1 MTTKAQIGAGTSL
14 NRGDG
19 ATPEVF
25 TSVGEIVGTL
35 KGPSLT
41 RDMKDATNMSSP
53 NQREEVIPGILK
65 TGTVDFDVSYVRG
78 NVQHAGLV
86 ADIKNAVLRNF
97 QLIFPDDPTN
107 PVTFS
112 AYVQKA
118 ELSVPVEDKRM
129 LGLSLKISGDFAG
142 L

>member
-1 MTTKAQIGAGTSL
+1 MTTQARIGAGTAL

-19 ATPEVF
+19 NNPEAF

-78 NVQHAGLV
+78 NTQHALLI
-86 ADIKNAVLRNF
+86 ADIKSGVLRNF
-97 QLIFPDDPTN
+97 NIVFPDDPTN
-107 PVTFS
+107 PVTFA

-129 LGLSLKISGDFAG
+129 LSLSLKISGDFAG

>member
-1 MTTKAQIGAGTSL
+1 MTTQARIGAGTLL

-19 ATPEVF
+19 NTPEFF
-25 TSVGEIVGTL
+25 TSVGEIIGTL
-35 KGPSLT
+35 KGPSLS
-41 RDMKDATNMSSP
+41 RDMKDATNMTSP

-78 NVQHAGLV
+78 NVQHAGLI

-97 QLIFPDDPTN
+97 TLIFPDDPN
-107 PVTFS
+107 NQVAFS

-118 ELSVPVEDKRM
+118 ELSVPVEDKRT
-129 LGLSLKISGDFAG
+129 LTLSLKISGDFTG